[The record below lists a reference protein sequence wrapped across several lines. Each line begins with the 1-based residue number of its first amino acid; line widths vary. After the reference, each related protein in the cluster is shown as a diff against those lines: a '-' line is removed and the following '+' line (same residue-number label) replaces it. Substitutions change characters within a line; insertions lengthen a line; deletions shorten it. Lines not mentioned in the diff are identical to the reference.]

1 MSLTTI
7 DLIILVLY
15 LIFSIGLGFYF
26 ARFQKSAKEYFLG
39 SREISWRAVCLS
51 IVATETSTLTFI
63 GVPALSFGGNMA
75 FMQITIGYLV
85 ARILVSL
92 LFLPAYYR
100 GEIFTAYHFI
110 EHRFGSA
117 ARKTASG
124 IFMVTRLFA
133 DGVRIFATAIPL
145 SIVTGLSYPASIAI
159 ICLVTILYTYLGG
172 LRAVIWMDVI
182 QISIY
187 LIGALI
193 AIFIMADKIPGG
205 WQQVLAAGAGANKFQ
220 WLAFDLDLT
229 TIYTIFSGIIGG
241 TLLGMASHGT
251 DQLIVQ
257 RLLAC
262 RNLKDSQKA
271 LVGSGVLVI
280 VQFLFFLFIGIM
292 LFVFYQAFPEKL
304 AISRNDEIFPFFI
317 ASEMPPGVAGLIIAA
332 IFAAA
337 MSTLS
342 SSLNSLA
349 SSSIIDWIKPI
360 TQAKWTDKQEL
371 FFSRLTTIGWAVLLV
386 FVATLAGNWQN
397 VLEAG
402 LSIASLTYGGLLGA
416 FLLGLTS
423 RQFPQRAIIIAML
436 SGVAIMLWVQ
446 TLGVA
451 WPWFVPIGTTATV
464 LVGFLADLL
473 FSKK

>member
-1 MSLTTI
+1 M
-7 DLIILVLY
+7 
-15 LIFSIGLGFYF
+15 
-26 ARFQKSAKEYFLG
+26 
-39 SREISWRAVCLS
+39 
-51 IVATETSTLTFI
+51 ATETSTLTFI
-63 GVPALSFGGNMA
+63 GVPALSFGGNMT

-85 ARILVSL
+85 ARILVSV
-92 LFLPAYYR
+92 LFLPAYAR
-100 GEIFTAYHFI
+100 KEIFTAYNFI
-110 EHRFGSA
+110 EHRFGDA

-124 IFMVTRLFA
+124 IFMVTRLLA

-145 SIVTGLSYPASIAI
+145 SIVTGLSYPSSIAI
-159 ICLVTILYTYLGG
+159 ICAVTIVYTYLGG

-193 AIFIMADKIPGG
+193 AITVMLDKIPGG
-205 WQQVLAAGAGANKFQ
+205 WSEMLAVGSSHGKFD
-220 WLAFDLDLT
+220 FVDFSVDLT
-229 TIYTIFSGIIGG
+229 TTYTVLSGLLGG
-241 TLLGMASHGT
+241 AMLGMASHGT

-262 RNLKDSQKA
+262 RNLRDSQKA

-280 VQFLFFLFIGIM
+280 VQFLFFLFIGVM
-292 LFVFYQAFPEKL
+292 LFVFYQHFPEKL
-304 AISRNDEIFPFFI
+304 SISRDDEVFPLFI
-317 ASEMPPGVAGLIIAA
+317 VQELPAGVGGLIIAA

-360 TQAKWTDKQEL
+360 LKAEWSEKQEL
-371 FFSRLTTIGWAVLLV
+371 LYSRLATVGWAVLLI
-386 FVATLAGNWQN
+386 FMAILAGNWEN

-416 FLLGLTS
+416 FLIALTK
-423 RQFPQRAIIIAML
+423 QNMPQRAIIIAML
-436 SGVAIMLWVQ
+436 CGVAMMLWVR

-451 WPWFVPIGTTATV
+451 WPWFVPIGTLTTVAAAFVSRLVFKKAT
-464 LVGFLADLL
+464 GIR
-473 FSKK
+473 

>member
-1 MSLTTI
+1 MTLSTL
-7 DLIILVLY
+7 DLSVLIVY
-15 LIFSIGLGFYF
+15 LIFSVGLGFYF
-26 ARFQKSAKEYFLG
+26 SRFQKSAKEYFLG
-39 SREISWRAVCLS
+39 SREISWPAVCLS

-63 GVPALSFGGNMA
+63 GVPALSFGGNMT

-85 ARILVSL
+85 ARILVSV

-100 GEIFTAYHFI
+100 KEIFTAYNFI
-110 EHRFGSA
+110 EHRFGDA
-117 ARKTASG
+117 TRKTASG

-159 ICLVTILYTYLGG
+159 ICAVTIVYTYLGG

-187 LIGALI
+187 LIGAII
-193 AIFIMADKIPGG
+193 AIAVMLGKIPGG
-205 WQQVLAAGAGANKFQ
+205 WAEVMAVGGSSGKFDVLDFS
-220 WLAFDLDLT
+220 FDLT
-229 TIYTIFSGIIGG
+229 TTYTVLSGLLGG
-241 TLLGMASHGT
+241 AMLGMASHGT

-262 RNLKDSQKA
+262 RNLRDSQKA

-280 VQFLFFLFIGIM
+280 IQFLFFLFIGAM
-292 LFVFYQAFPEKL
+292 LFVFYQHFPEKL
-304 AISRNDEIFPFFI
+304 SISRNDEVFPLFI
-317 ASEMPPGVAGLIIAA
+317 VQELPAGVGGLIIAA

-349 SSSIIDWIKPI
+349 SSSIIDWIKPMLK
-360 TQAKWTDKQEL
+360 AEWSEKQEL
-371 FFSRLTTIGWAVLLV
+371 LYSRLATIGWAVLLI
-386 FVATLAGNWQN
+386 FMAILAGNWEN

-416 FLLGLTS
+416 FLLALTK
-423 RQFPQRAIIIAML
+423 QNLQQRHVIIAML
-436 SGVAIMLWVQ
+436 CGLVMMLWVR

-451 WPWFVPIGTTATV
+451 WPWFVPIGTLTTV
-464 LVGFLADLL
+464 LAAYVSRLVLRN
-473 FSKK
+473 